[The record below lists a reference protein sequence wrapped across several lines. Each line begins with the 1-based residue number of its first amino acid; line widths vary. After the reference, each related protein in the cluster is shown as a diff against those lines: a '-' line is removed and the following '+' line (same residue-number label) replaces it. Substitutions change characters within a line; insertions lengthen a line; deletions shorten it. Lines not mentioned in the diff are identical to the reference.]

1 MINLTEHLNESA
13 KAALALS
20 DQERINFIRRPRWIG
35 YTKAKRVIA
44 QFENL
49 LTHPKTH
56 RMPNLLLVG
65 ETNNGKTM
73 IVNRFHQLYPASAE
87 PQTDG
92 FQLPV
97 LVVQAPPVPS
107 ETRFYNAILE
117 KLAAPYRASDRVDKK
132 QFQVLKILSRV
143 RLQMLIIDE
152 IHQIVAGKTGKQRQF
167 LNTIKYLGNELQI
180 PIVGVG
186 TYEAFNALQTDPQL
200 ANRFEPTVLPR
211 WEQGQEYL
219 RLLSS
224 FARMLPLKE
233 PAHLTE
239 KDLAFKL
246 LSMSEG
252 TIGELSALLTRAAI
266 SAIEKKTETITL
278 KLLDGLGW
286 IRPSERKWR
295 AEQNV

>member
-1 MINLTEHLNESA
+1 MTQQIDHLNESPR
-13 KAALALS
+13 AALALS

-35 YTKAKRVIA
+35 YTKAKQVIA
-44 QFENL
+44 QLENL

-56 RMPNLLLVG
+56 RMPNLLVVG

-73 IVNRFHQLYPASAE
+73 IVNRFHQLHPVADDPNAE
-87 PQTDG
+87 RCQW
-92 FQLPV
+92 PV
-97 LVVQAPPVPS
+97 LVIQAPPVPS
-107 ETRFYNAILE
+107 EARFYTAILE
-117 KLAAPYRASDRVDKK
+117 KLSAPYRSGDSVYKK
-132 QFQVLKILSRV
+132 QFQALKILSRV
-143 RLQMLIIDE
+143 RVQIMIIDE
-152 IHQIVAGKTGKQRQF
+152 IHQIVAGKIGAQRQF

-224 FARMLPLKE
+224 FERMLPLKQ
-233 PAHLTE
+233 ATRLTGE
-239 KDLAFKL
+239 DLAFKL

-252 TIGELSALLTRAAI
+252 TIGELSTLLTRAAI
-266 SAIEKKTETITL
+266 GAIEKRTETITP
-278 KLLDGLGW
+278 KLLDGIGW
-286 IRPSERKWR
+286 IRPSERKWK
-295 AEQNV
+295 AEKNG

>member
-1 MINLTEHLNESA
+1 MTSQTDHLNESA

-20 DQERINFIRRPRWIG
+20 DHERINFIRRPRWIG
-35 YTKAKRVIA
+35 YTKAKQIIA
-44 QFENL
+44 QLENL

-73 IVNRFHQLYPASAE
+73 IVNRFHQLHPAADNPNTE
-87 PQTDG
+87 Q
-92 FQLPV
+92 FHLPV

-117 KLAAPYRASDRVDKK
+117 KLSAPYRASDRVDKK

-143 RLQMLIIDE
+143 RIQMMIIDE

-186 TYEAFNALQTDPQL
+186 TYEAFNAIQTDPQL

-211 WEQGQEYL
+211 WEQGQEFL

-224 FARMLPLKE
+224 FERMLPLKR
-233 PAHLTE
+233 PTHLAD

-252 TIGELSALLTRAAI
+252 TIGELSTLLSRAAI
-266 SAIEKKTETITL
+266 TAIEKKTETISP
-278 KLLDGLGW
+278 KLLDGMGW

-295 AEQNV
+295 SEKNV

>member
-1 MINLTEHLNESA
+1 MTNQIDHLNESA
-13 KAALALS
+13 RAALALS

-35 YTKAKRVIA
+35 YTKAKQIIA
-44 QFENL
+44 QLENL

-73 IVNRFHQLYPASAE
+73 IVNRFHQLHPASDDPNTE
-87 PQTDG
+87 QC
-92 FQLPV
+92 QWPV
-97 LVVQAPPVPS
+97 LVIQAPPVPS
-107 ETRFYNAILE
+107 EARFYTAILE
-117 KLAAPYRASDRVDKK
+117 KFSAPYRSRDSVYKK

-143 RLQMLIIDE
+143 RVQMLIIDE
-152 IHQIVAGKTGKQRQF
+152 IHQIVAGKIGAQRQF

-200 ANRFEPTVLPR
+200 ANRFEPAALPR
-211 WEQGQEYL
+211 WEQGREYL

-224 FARMLPLKE
+224 FERMLPLKQA
-233 PAHLTE
+233 AHLTGE
-239 KDLAFKL
+239 DLAFKL

-252 TIGELSALLTRAAI
+252 TIGELSALLTRAAV
-266 SAIEKKTETITL
+266 SAIEKRTETITP
-278 KLLDGLGW
+278 KLLDGIGW
-286 IRPSERKWR
+286 IRPSERKWK
-295 AEQNV
+295 AEKNG

>member
-1 MINLTEHLNESA
+1 MTQRIDHLNESA
-13 KAALALS
+13 RAALALN

-35 YTKAKRVIA
+35 YTKAKQIIA
-44 QFENL
+44 QLENL

-73 IVNRFHQLYPASAE
+73 IVNRFHQLHPVADDPNTE
-87 PQTDG
+87 QC
-92 FQLPV
+92 QWPV
-97 LVVQAPPVPS
+97 LVIQAPPVPS
-107 ETRFYNAILE
+107 EARFYTAILE
-117 KLAAPYRASDRVDKK
+117 KLSAPYRSGDSVYKK
-132 QFQVLKILSRV
+132 QFQALKILSRV
-143 RLQMLIIDE
+143 RVQMLIIDE
-152 IHQIVAGKTGKQRQF
+152 IHQIVAGKIGAQRQF

-224 FARMLPLKE
+224 FERMLPLKQ
-233 PAHLTE
+233 PTRLTGE
-239 KDLAFKL
+239 DLVFKL
-246 LSMSEG
+246 LGMSEG
-252 TIGELSALLTRAAI
+252 TIGELSTLLTRAAV
-266 SAIEKKTETITL
+266 SAIEKRTETITP
-278 KLLDGLGW
+278 KLLDGIGW
-286 IRPSERKWR
+286 IRPSERKWK
-295 AEQNV
+295 AEKNG

>member
-1 MINLTEHLNESA
+1 MTSQTDHLNESA

-35 YTKAKRVIA
+35 YTKAKQIIA
-44 QFENL
+44 QLENL
-49 LTHPKTH
+49 LTHPKIH

-73 IVNRFHQLYPASAE
+73 IVNRFHKLHPVADDPNTEQC
-87 PQTDG
+87 QW
-92 FQLPV
+92 PV
-97 LVVQAPPVPS
+97 LVIQAPPVPS
-107 ETRFYNAILE
+107 EARFYTAILE
-117 KLAAPYRASDRVDKK
+117 KFSAPYRSRDSVYKK

-143 RLQMLIIDE
+143 RVQMLIIDE
-152 IHQIVAGKTGKQRQF
+152 IHQIVAGKIGAQRQF

-200 ANRFEPTVLPR
+200 ANRFEPAALPR
-211 WEQGQEYL
+211 WEQGREYL

-224 FARMLPLKE
+224 FERMLPLKQ
-233 PAHLTE
+233 PAHLTGE
-239 KDLAFKL
+239 DLSFKL

-252 TIGELSALLTRAAI
+252 TIGELSALLIRAAV
-266 SAIEKKTETITL
+266 SAIEKRTETITP
-278 KLLDGLGW
+278 KLLDGIGW
-286 IRPSERKWR
+286 IRPSERKWK
-295 AEQNV
+295 AEKNG

>member
-1 MINLTEHLNESA
+1 MRSQTDHLNESA

-35 YTKAKRVIA
+35 YTKAKEVIA
-44 QFENL
+44 QLENL
-49 LTHPKTH
+49 LTHPRTH

-73 IVNRFHQLYPASAE
+73 IVNRFHQLHPV
-87 PQTDG
+87 TDDSNTEH
-92 FQLPV
+92 FQWPV

-107 ETRFYNAILE
+107 EARFYNAILE
-117 KLAAPYRASDRVDKK
+117 KLSAPYSSRDSVDKK
-132 QFQVLKILSRV
+132 QFQVLKILRRV
-143 RLQMLIIDE
+143 QVQIIIIDE
-152 IHQIVAGKTGKQRQF
+152 IHQIVAGKLGTQRQF
-167 LNTIKYLGNELQI
+167 LNTIKYLGNELLI

-219 RLLSS
+219 RLLAS
-224 FARMLPLKE
+224 FERMLPLKQ
-233 PAHLTE
+233 PAHLTKE
-239 KDLAFKL
+239 ELAFKL

-266 SAIEKKTETITL
+266 RAIEKRTETITP
-278 KLLDGLGW
+278 KLLDGIGW
-286 IRPSERKWR
+286 IRPSERKWK
-295 AEQNV
+295 AEKNG

>member
-1 MINLTEHLNESA
+1 MTSRTDHLNESA

-20 DQERINFIRRPRWIG
+20 DQERIDFIRRPRWIG
-35 YTKAKRVIA
+35 YTKAKEVIA
-44 QFENL
+44 QLENL
-49 LTHPKTH
+49 LTYPKTH

-73 IVNRFHQLYPASAE
+73 IVNRFHQLHPV
-87 PQTDG
+87 TDDPDTE
-92 FQLPV
+92 QCQWPV

-107 ETRFYNAILE
+107 EARFYTAILE
-117 KLAAPYRASDRVDKK
+117 KLSAPYCSSDSVYKK
-132 QFQVLKILSRV
+132 QFQVMKILRRV
-143 RLQMLIIDE
+143 RVQIMIIDE
-152 IHQIVAGKTGKQRQF
+152 IHQIVAGKIGAQRQF

-224 FARMLPLKE
+224 FERMLPLRQ
-233 PAHLTE
+233 PASLTE

-246 LSMSEG
+246 LVMSEG
-252 TIGELSALLTRAAI
+252 TIGELSALLARAAV
-266 SAIEKKTETITL
+266 SAIEKRTESITP
-278 KLLDGLGW
+278 KLLDKVGW
-286 IRPSERKWR
+286 VRPSERKWR
-295 AEQNV
+295 AEKHG

>member
-1 MINLTEHLNESA
+1 MTSRTDHLNESA
-13 KAALALS
+13 KATLALS
-20 DQERINFIRRPRWIG
+20 DQERIDFIRRPRWIG
-35 YTKAKRVIA
+35 YTKAKEVIA
-44 QFENL
+44 QLENL
-49 LTHPKTH
+49 LTYPKTH

-73 IVNRFHQLYPASAE
+73 IVNRFHQLHPVIDDPDTE
-87 PQTDG
+87 QC
-92 FQLPV
+92 QWPV

-107 ETRFYNAILE
+107 EARFYTAILE
-117 KLAAPYRASDRVDKK
+117 KLSAPYYSSDSVYKK
-132 QFQVLKILSRV
+132 QFQVMKILRRV
-143 RLQMLIIDE
+143 RVQIMIIDE
-152 IHQIVAGKTGKQRQF
+152 IHQIVAGRIGAQRQF

-224 FARMLPLKE
+224 FGRMLPLKQ
-233 PAHLTE
+233 PAELTE

-246 LSMSEG
+246 LVMSEG
-252 TIGELSALLTRAAI
+252 TIGELSALLARAAV
-266 SAIEKKTETITL
+266 SAIEKRTETITP
-278 KLLDGLGW
+278 KLLDGVGW

-295 AEQNV
+295 AEKNG

>member
-1 MINLTEHLNESA
+1 MTQQTDHLNESA
-13 KAALALS
+13 RAALALS

-35 YTKAKRVIA
+35 YTKAKQIIA
-44 QFENL
+44 QLENL

-73 IVNRFHQLYPASAE
+73 IVNRFHQLHPAADDPDAE
-87 PQTDG
+87 QC
-92 FQLPV
+92 QWPV
-97 LVVQAPPVPS
+97 LVIQAPPVPS
-107 ETRFYNAILE
+107 EARFYTAILE
-117 KLAAPYRASDRVDKK
+117 KFSAPYRSRDSVCKK

-143 RLQMLIIDE
+143 RVQMLIIDE
-152 IHQIVAGKTGKQRQF
+152 IHQIVAGKIGAQRQF

-200 ANRFEPTVLPR
+200 ANRFEPAALPR
-211 WEQGQEYL
+211 WEQGREYL

-224 FARMLPLKE
+224 FERMLPLKRA
-233 PAHLTE
+233 AHLTGE
-239 KDLAFKL
+239 DLAFKL
-246 LSMSEG
+246 LGMSEG
-252 TIGELSALLTRAAI
+252 TIGELSALLTRAAV
-266 SAIEKKTETITL
+266 SAIEKGTETITP
-278 KLLDGLGW
+278 KLLDGIGW

-295 AEQNV
+295 AEKNG

>member
-1 MINLTEHLNESA
+1 MTSQTDHLNESA

-35 YTKAKRVIA
+35 YTKAKQIIA
-44 QFENL
+44 QLENL
-49 LTHPKTH
+49 LTHPKIH

-73 IVNRFHQLYPASAE
+73 IVNRFHQLHPA
-87 PQTDG
+87 TDDPKTER

-117 KLAAPYRASDRVDKK
+117 KLSAPYRASDRVDKK

-143 RLQMLIIDE
+143 RIQMMIIDE

-224 FARMLPLKE
+224 FERMLPLKR
-233 PAHLTE
+233 PTHLAE

-246 LSMSEG
+246 LGMSEG
-252 TIGELSALLTRAAI
+252 TIGELSALLARAAM
-266 SAIEKKTETITL
+266 SAIEKKTETITP

-286 IRPSERKWR
+286 VRPSERKWR
-295 AEQNV
+295 AEKNV

>member
-1 MINLTEHLNESA
+1 MTSQTDHLNESA

-35 YTKAKRVIA
+35 YTKAKQIIA
-44 QFENL
+44 QLENL
-49 LTHPKTH
+49 LTHPKIH

-73 IVNRFHQLYPASAE
+73 IVNRFHQLHPA
-87 PQTDG
+87 TDDPNTER

-117 KLAAPYRASDRVDKK
+117 KLSAPYRASDRVDKK

-143 RLQMLIIDE
+143 RIQMMIIDE

-224 FARMLPLKE
+224 FERMLPLKR
-233 PAHLTE
+233 PTHLAE

-246 LSMSEG
+246 LVMSEG
-252 TIGELSALLTRAAI
+252 TIGELSALLARAAM
-266 SAIEKKTETITL
+266 SAIEKKTETITP

-286 IRPSERKWR
+286 VRPSERKWR
-295 AEQNV
+295 AEKNV

>member
-1 MINLTEHLNESA
+1 MTSQTDHLNESA

-35 YTKAKRVIA
+35 YTKAKQIIA
-44 QFENL
+44 QLENL

-65 ETNNGKTM
+65 ETNSGKTM
-73 IVNRFHQLYPASAE
+73 IVNRFHQLHPAADDPDTE
-87 PQTDG
+87 RCQW
-92 FQLPV
+92 PV
-97 LVVQAPPVPS
+97 LVIQAPPVPS
-107 ETRFYNAILE
+107 EARFYTAILE
-117 KLAAPYRASDRVDKK
+117 KFSAPYRSRDGVCKK

-143 RLQMLIIDE
+143 RVQMLIIDE
-152 IHQIVAGKTGKQRQF
+152 IHQIVAGKIGAQRQF

-200 ANRFEPTVLPR
+200 ANRFEPAALPR
-211 WEQGQEYL
+211 WEQGREYL

-224 FARMLPLKE
+224 FERMLPLKR
-233 PAHLTE
+233 PAHLTGE
-239 KDLAFKL
+239 DLAFKL
-246 LSMSEG
+246 LGMSEG
-252 TIGELSALLTRAAI
+252 TIGELSALLTRAAV
-266 SAIEKKTETITL
+266 SAIEKGTETITP
-278 KLLDGLGW
+278 KLLDGIGW

-295 AEQNV
+295 AEKNG

>member
-1 MINLTEHLNESA
+1 MTSQTDHLNESA

-44 QFENL
+44 QLENL

-73 IVNRFHQLYPASAE
+73 IVNRFHQLHPA
-87 PQTDG
+87 TDDPSTER

-117 KLAAPYRASDRVDKK
+117 KLSAPYRASDRVDKK

-143 RLQMLIIDE
+143 QIQMMIIDE

-224 FARMLPLKE
+224 FERMLPLKRPTRLAE
-233 PAHLTE
+233 E
-239 KDLAFKL
+239 DLAFKL

-252 TIGELSALLTRAAI
+252 TIGELSALLARAAI
-266 SAIEKKTETITL
+266 SAIEKKTETITP

-295 AEQNV
+295 AEKNV

>member
-1 MINLTEHLNESA
+1 MTSRIDHLNESA
-13 KAALALS
+13 KATLALS
-20 DQERINFIRRPRWIG
+20 DQERIDFIRRPRWIG
-35 YTKAKRVIA
+35 YTKAKEVIA
-44 QFENL
+44 QLENL
-49 LTHPKTH
+49 LTYPKTH

-73 IVNRFHQLYPASAE
+73 IVNRFHQLHPE
-87 PQTDG
+87 TDDPDTE
-92 FQLPV
+92 QCQWPV

-107 ETRFYNAILE
+107 EVRFYTAILE
-117 KLAAPYRASDRVDKK
+117 KLSAPYCHSDSVYKK
-132 QFQVLKILSRV
+132 QFQVMKILRRV
-143 RLQMLIIDE
+143 RVQIMIIDE
-152 IHQIVAGKTGKQRQF
+152 IHQIVAGRIGAQRQF

-224 FARMLPLKE
+224 FGRMLPLKQ
-233 PAHLTE
+233 PAELTE

-246 LSMSEG
+246 LVMSEG
-252 TIGELSALLTRAAI
+252 TIGELSALLARAAV
-266 SAIEKKTETITL
+266 SAIEKRAETITP
-278 KLLDGLGW
+278 KLLDKVGW
-286 IRPSERKWR
+286 VRPSERKWQ
-295 AEQNV
+295 AEKHG

>member
-1 MINLTEHLNESA
+1 MMSRTDYLNESA

-20 DQERINFIRRPRWIG
+20 DQERIDFIRRPRWIG
-35 YTKAKRVIA
+35 YTKAKEVIA
-44 QFENL
+44 QLENL
-49 LTHPKTH
+49 LTYPKTH

-73 IVNRFHQLYPASAE
+73 IVNRFYQLHPVIDDPDRE
-87 PQTDG
+87 QC
-92 FQLPV
+92 QWPV

-107 ETRFYNAILE
+107 EVRFYTAILE
-117 KLAAPYRASDRVDKK
+117 KLSAPYCSSDSVYKK
-132 QFQVLKILSRV
+132 QFQVMKILRRV
-143 RLQMLIIDE
+143 RVQIMIIDE
-152 IHQIVAGKTGKQRQF
+152 IHQILAGKIGAQRQF

-224 FARMLPLKE
+224 FDRMLPLRQ
-233 PAHLTE
+233 PASLTE

-246 LSMSEG
+246 LVMSEG
-252 TIGELSALLTRAAI
+252 TIGELSALLARAAV
-266 SAIEKKTETITL
+266 SAIEKRTETITP
-278 KLLDGLGW
+278 KLLDRVGW
-286 IRPSERKWR
+286 IRPSERKWQ
-295 AEQNV
+295 AEKHG

>member
-1 MINLTEHLNESA
+1 MTQRIDHLNESA
-13 KAALALS
+13 RAALALN
-20 DQERINFIRRPRWIG
+20 DQERIDFIRRPRWIG
-35 YTKAKRVIA
+35 YTKAKQIIA
-44 QFENL
+44 QLENL

-73 IVNRFHQLYPASAE
+73 IVNRFHQLHPVADDPNTE
-87 PQTDG
+87 QC
-92 FQLPV
+92 QWPV
-97 LVVQAPPVPS
+97 LVIQAPPVPS
-107 ETRFYNAILE
+107 EARFYTAILE
-117 KLAAPYRASDRVDKK
+117 KLSAPYRSGDSVYKK
-132 QFQVLKILSRV
+132 QFQALKILSRV
-143 RLQMLIIDE
+143 RVQMLIIDE
-152 IHQIVAGKTGKQRQF
+152 IHQIVAGKIGAQRQF

-224 FARMLPLKE
+224 FERMLPLKQ
-233 PAHLTE
+233 PTRLTGE
-239 KDLAFKL
+239 DLVFKL
-246 LSMSEG
+246 LGMSEG
-252 TIGELSALLTRAAI
+252 TIGELSTLLTRAAI
-266 SAIEKKTETITL
+266 SAIEKRTETITP
-278 KLLDGLGW
+278 KLLDGIGW

-295 AEQNV
+295 AEKNG